1 MRELGAHVLCN
12 VDDGVE
18 DLRRVGGVG
27 GLQRALPGRTGR
39 HLQVSVI
46 INATVCL
53 SALPSRTGQ
62 YLQVSVIIN
71 ATVCLS
77 VS

>member
-1 MRELGAHVLCN
+1 MSHLNLQRMLRLLGAPGHVLGN

-39 HLQVSVI
+39 HLNMHS
-46 INATVCL
+46 
-53 SALPSRTGQ
+53 
-62 YLQVSVIIN
+62 
-71 ATVCLS
+71 
-77 VS
+77 

>member
-1 MRELGAHVLCN
+1 MSHLNLQEMLRRLGAPGHVLGN

-39 HLQVSVI
+39 HLNSEHAFLCQKG
-46 INATVCL
+46 N
-53 SALPSRTGQ
+53 
-62 YLQVSVIIN
+62 
-71 ATVCLS
+71 
-77 VS
+77 

>member
-1 MRELGAHVLCN
+1 MRLLWAPGHVLGN

-18 DLRRVGGVG
+18 DLRGVG
-27 GLQRALPGRTGR
+27 CVGRLKRALPGRTGR

-53 SALPSRTGQ
+53 S
-62 YLQVSVIIN
+62 
-71 ATVCLS
+71 VCLLFPAELAGTCRYLS
-77 VS
+77 L